1 MSEIIFTAVI
11 FMVITTMALIHLDN
25 ENQKDLCI
33 EYGIMNNLPT
43 VYLKASENCVF
54 KNEDSSITIVNED
67 KWDD

>member
-1 MSEIIFTAVI
+1 MSDIIFIAVI
-11 FMVITTMALIHLDN
+11 FMVALTLIHLDN